1 MNSGPSRRS
10 RIAGTL
16 AGIALA
22 LAGGAGFAAPGSDTL
37 DSIRPKV
44 KPRVKAPARKP
55 VPRKPAPQKPV
66 PAKRTAPVAKARPAP
81 KPDGVT
87 AQRPAAPP
95 SVPVTARLPGDTLAN
110 GRVAWWP
117 MEGNAKD
124 IVGGSDGTLR
134 RGVSAVPAMVGVG
147 LQFDGNGSGIQVPD
161 TPALQ
166 FTGSFTLSLWVRV
179 EAFPPAGRA
188 GQLFFRGD
196 RRAGMDPYNLCV
208 VPDGM
213 LAFQVDSGNGATL
226 LRVPIPPKVPVH
238 VSAMLDADA
247 GKMRVYLDGK
257 LAGETKTTY
266 RPFRELLASEHAGI
280 GIGNTQYA
288 GEHEQAFYGTLDDLQ
303 VHNRALSPEEVTALA
318 RR

>member
-1 MNSGPSRRS
+1 MNSGPRR
-10 RIAGTL
+10 RFRMAGTGILAAFSLTL
-16 AGIALA
+16 AGV
-22 LAGGAGFAAPGSDTL
+22 AGIAAPGGDTL

-44 KPRVKAPARKP
+44 KARVKAPVRKP
-55 VPRKPAPQKPV
+55 TPRKPA
-66 PAKRTAPVAKARPAP
+66 PAKRTAPVAKGRPLP
-81 KPDGVT
+81 KPGGVT
-87 AQRPAAPP
+87 AVRVPTGPT

-117 MEGNAKD
+117 IKGNAKD
-124 IVGGSDGTLR
+124 IVGGNDGALR

-147 LQFDGNGSGIQVPD
+147 LQFDGNGSGIQIPD

-166 FTGSFTLSLWVRV
+166 FTGSFTISLWVRV
-179 EAFPPAGRA
+179 EAFPPSERA

-196 RRAGMDPYNLCV
+196 RRGGMDPYNLCV

-226 LRVPIPPKVPVH
+226 LRVSIPPKVPVH
-238 VSAMLDADA
+238 VSAMLDAES
-247 GKMRVYLDGK
+247 GKMRVYLDGR
-257 LAGETKTTY
+257 LAGEMKTTY
-266 RPFRELLASEHAGI
+266 RPFRDLVASEHAGI
-280 GIGNTQYA
+280 GIGNTQYS

-303 VHNRALSPEEVTALA
+303 VHNRALSPEEVAALA